1 MQNYAP
7 KPSYLKPLVL
17 LGCALSLSLAST
29 ASLSQSI
36 EELEA
41 EAIRQKQ
48 ATQATEEAKR
58 KAAKAEAERKAM
70 AREAAKRQAALATYP
85 LTINT
90 VPANA
95 KVSIRNIEP
104 KYRDG
109 MRLPSGPYQVRVE
122 AAGYET
128 EDKWVELGKAAKILT
143 INLEPKPNSTTT
155 RVSNR
160 ADAMMIGSSEITT
173 PMPVRSA
180 STSSQRVPFEPE
192 MVSISAGSFTMGCV
206 AGRDDVEGD
215 CAEDEKPP
223 HTVSLP
229 AFQIGKYEVTFDEWD
244 ACERAK
250 ACPHA
255 EDQGWG
261 RGRRPVINVNWN
273 DITQNYIPWLNQ
285 QTGKRYRLPTEA
297 EWEYAARAGGES
309 AYPWG
314 KNISCAQASY
324 GYRTCQTDRY
334 RAKAVGSYAANAWGL
349 HDTSGNVWEWVQDW
363 YNSAYYRTSPTSVPR
378 GSSLGTNRIVRG
390 GSWVRE
396 PLYLRS
402 AHRAGSE
409 PALKRYDYGF
419 RLVLD

>member
-7 KPSYLKPLVL
+7 KPSYLKSLVL
-17 LGCALSLSLAST
+17 LSCALSLCFAST

-48 ATQATEEAKR
+48 AT
-58 KAAKAEAERKAM
+58 
-70 AREAAKRQAALATYP
+70 QAALATYP

-109 MRLPSGPYQVRVE
+109 MHLTSGPYQVRVE

-297 EWEYAARAGGES
+297 EWEYAGGGRVS
-309 AYPWG
+309 
-314 KNISCAQASY
+314 
-324 GYRTCQTDRY
+324 
-334 RAKAVGSYAANAWGL
+334 L
-349 HDTSGNVWEWVQDW
+349 
-363 YNSAYYRTSPTSVPR
+363 
-378 GSSLGTNRIVRG
+378 SLGQ
-390 GSWVRE
+390 
-396 PLYLRS
+396 
-402 AHRAGSE
+402 
-409 PALKRYDYGF
+409 KD
-419 RLVLD
+419 

>member
-7 KPSYLKPLVL
+7 KPSYLKSLVL
-17 LGCALSLSLAST
+17 LGCALSLCFAST
-29 ASLSQSI
+29 ASLGQSI

-48 ATQATEEAKR
+48 ATQAAEEAKR
-58 KAAKAEAERKAM
+58 KAAKAEAERKAI
-70 AREAAKRQAALATYP
+70 ARETAKRQAALATYP

-109 MRLPSGPYQVRVE
+109 MHLPSGPYQVRVE

-128 EDKWVELGKAAKILT
+128 EDKWVELGKAAKTLT
-143 INLEPKPNSTTT
+143 IKLKAKPKQTTT
-155 RVSNR
+155 QINNWVDDLINK
-160 ADAMMIGSSEITT
+160 
-173 PMPVRSA
+173 PSA
-180 STSSQRVPFEPE
+180 SAAILQAIEPE
-192 MVSISAGSFTMGCV
+192 MVSIPAGSFTMGCV
-206 AGRDDVEGD
+206 AGRDEVEGG
-215 CAEDEKPP
+215 CEEDEKPP

-255 EDQGWG
+255 EDESWG
-261 RGRRPVINVNWN
+261 RGRRPVINVSWN
-273 DITQNYIPWLNQ
+273 DITQKYIPWLNQ

-314 KNISCAQASY
+314 KKISCAQARY
-324 GYRTCQTDRY
+324 GGFLEECKDSDETVT
-334 RAKAVGSYAANAWGL
+334 VGSYAANAWGL
-349 HDTSGNVWEWVQDW
+349 YDTSGNVWEWVQDW
-363 YNSAYYRTSPTSVPR
+363 HGSDYYRTSPASAPE
-378 GSSLGTNRIVRG
+378 GLSSGTDRVLRG
-390 GSWVRE
+390 GSW
-396 PLYLRS
+396 LFSDQFLRS
-402 AHRAGSE
+402 AY
-409 PALKRYDYGF
+409 RYLNAPVNRDNLIGF
-419 RLVLD
+419 RLALG